1 MSGLESAGTPWFL
14 NVAFCCA
21 FSLWANCANAQISPD
36 GTLPNNSSVTLNG
49 NNFNITGGTQ
59 AGSNLFHS
67 FGEFSVP
74 TSSKVFFDNTAN
86 IQNIFSRVTGGKVSN
101 IDGLI
106 QANGNANLFLLN
118 PNGIVFG
125 QNARLNIGG
134 SFIASTAS
142 GLKFAD
148 GTQFLAAGN
157 QTPLL
162 TISVPIGLQFNTP
175 NPGAITV
182 NGSIL
187 AVPTQKTFALVGG
200 NVNIS
205 GGIISAISSPFVL
218 VEGIPVATTPGGRI
232 ELGSVMQ
239 GEVNITPSRL
249 GFNLDYVNVPNF
261 GNIQV
266 RGRADVNVSGTGG
279 GEIQI
284 NARNVLVSEQ
294 ARVGSITQG
303 SLKGGNVNIN
313 ATKSVELIGTGGD
326 VTQTLQL
333 LVTPQ
338 INTSNAR
345 LTSLYTGVSIGGNG
359 NGGDLTINT
368 DRFIARNNAL
378 VITST
383 QGLGNS
389 GNITINASGAVELT
403 SSILTNGVGV
413 RATGGNGGNLTI
425 NTSKLLLQD
434 NAQASTTTLSTGK
447 SGNIILNASES
458 VQFTGGRIIFL
469 RGTGDARIGTGI
481 VTSSVGA
488 GQAGD
493 LEVTT
498 PRLLLQNTG
507 QITASTF
514 RAGQG
519 GNVKINAGSVEITE
533 GNISAVSRGTFG
545 ARGGNISISADKFI
559 VRDSGSVNAESQVS
573 GDAGNIDITARE
585 ILLDSQGKLI
595 AATVGGRGNIT
606 LNSNAIIMQRNSRI
620 TTNATGNNTI
630 GGNIAINSDVI
641 GAFEN
646 SDISANSID
655 GRGGNINIST
665 AGLFGA
671 QFRQQQTDQ
680 SDITATGKT
689 SELQGNVQ
697 INQGID
703 PTRGLTQLPFTLTES
718 SNQVTAGCPELQNAR
733 FIVTGRG
740 GLPEDPKTTRLG
752 QVVLQDFRATANN
765 SDTSK
770 RENNELETSN
780 EQLPIVEAQ
789 SWVLNKQGNVEL
801 VANIPHNSR
810 SLWNDEID
818 CQGLRYRPLA
828 TPDNLGG

>member
-1 MSGLESAGTPWFL
+1 MSGLESTGTRWFL
-14 NVAFCCA
+14 NVTFYCA
-21 FSLWANCANAQISPD
+21 FFLWANCAYAQISPD
-36 GTLPNNSSVTLNG
+36 GTLPNNSSVTLND
-49 NNFNITGGTQ
+49 NTFNITGGTQ

-67 FGEFSVP
+67 FREFSVP
-74 TSSKVFFDNTAN
+74 TSSKVFFDNTPN
-86 IQNIFSRVTGGKVSN
+86 VQNIFSRVTGGKVSN

-125 QNARLNIGG
+125 RNAQLNIGG
-134 SFIASTAS
+134 SFIGSTAS

-157 QTPLL
+157 QTSLL

-182 NGSIL
+182 NGSNL
-187 AVPTQKTFALVGG
+187 AVPTQRTFALVGG
-200 NVNIS
+200 DVNIS
-205 GGIISAISSPFVL
+205 SGRISASSGPFVI
-218 VEGIPVATTPGGRI
+218 VEGIPVSTTPGGRI

-239 GEVNITPSRL
+239 GEVNITPGRL

-266 RGRADVNVSGTGG
+266 RGGADVNVSGTGG

-284 NARNVLVSEQ
+284 NARNLLLSEQ

-303 SLKGGNVNIN
+303 SVKGGNFNVN
-313 ATKSVELIGTGGD
+313 ATESVELIGTGD
-326 VTQTLQL
+326 VTQTLQV

-338 INTSNAR
+338 INTPNVR
-345 LTSLYTGVSIGGNG
+345 TTTLYTGVSIGGNG
-359 NGGDLTINT
+359 NGGNLTINT
-368 DRFIARNNAL
+368 GKFIARNNAL

-389 GNITINASGAVELT
+389 GNITINASGVVELK
-403 SSILTNGVGV
+403 SSILTTGVGV

-434 NAQASTTTLSTGK
+434 NAQANTTTLSTGK

-458 VQFTGGRIIFL
+458 VEFTGGKTVFL
-469 RGTGDARIGTGI
+469 GGTGNARISTGI
-481 VTSSVGA
+481 ITSSIGA

-498 PRLLLQNTG
+498 PRLLLQNGG

-514 RAGQG
+514 GAGQG
-519 GNVKINAGSVEITE
+519 GTVKINAGSVEVTQS
-533 GNISAVSRGTFG
+533 NISAVSSGTFG
-545 ARGGNISISADKFI
+545 KGRGGNISINADKLI
-559 VRDSGSVNAESQVS
+559 VRDSSSVNAESRVS

-585 ILLDSQGKLI
+585 ILLDSQGKLT

-606 LNSNAIIMQRNSRI
+606 LNSNVIIMQRNSSI

-630 GGNIAINSDVI
+630 GGNITIDTGVLA
-641 GAFEN
+641 AFEN

-665 AGLFGA
+665 QGLFGA
-671 QFRQQQTDQ
+671 QFRRQQTDQ

-697 INQGID
+697 INKGID
-703 PTRGLTQLPFTLTES
+703 PTRGLTQLSFTLTDA
-718 SNQVTAGCPELQNAR
+718 SNQITAGCPAQGDAR
-733 FIVTGRG
+733 FVVTGRG
-740 GLPEDPKTTRLG
+740 GLPENPKTTRLG

-765 SDTSK
+765 SGASK

-789 SWVLNKQGNVEL
+789 SWVLNKQSNIEL
-801 VANIPHNSR
+801 VANIGHNSR

-818 CQGLRYRPLA
+818 CQGLSR
-828 TPDNLGG
+828 N